1 MMKSNTAKR
10 LSIILPVYNA
20 ERYLDKCISSIL
32 NQISND
38 TELIVIDDGS
48 TDQSRIIM
56 NDYALVDNR
65 IRIEHQHNRGV

>member
-1 MMKSNTAKR
+1 MKSNTAKR

-56 NDYALVDNR
+56 NDY
-65 IRIEHQHNRGV
+65 IEWHREGGDKHE